1 MDQEQKRKQ
10 SFLLR
15 LPVSVR
21 EEATR
26 IAHLEG
32 TSLNHFIAL
41 ALAEKISR
49 MEASRAQT
57 PVPSA
62 PPLRMSPYAST
73 PFKLHRTA

>member
-1 MDQEQKRKQ
+1 MDQELKRKQ

-15 LPVSVR
+15 LPISIR

-49 MEASRAQT
+49 MEAVRVQASPSPSLPVRVT
-57 PVPSA
+57 PYPS
-62 PPLRMSPYAST
+62 S
-73 PFKLHRTA
+73 FKLHRSA

>member
-1 MDQEQKRKQ
+1 MDPEHKRKQ

-41 ALAEKISR
+41 ALTEKISR
-49 MEASRAQT
+49 MEASRMQAA
-57 PVPSA
+57 SA
-62 PPLRMSPYAST
+62 PAQPMRMPSYLP
-73 PFKLHRTA
+73 PFKLQRSA

>member
-21 EEATR
+21 EDATR
-26 IAHLEG
+26 IAQLEG

-41 ALAEKISR
+41 ALTEKISR
-49 MEASRAQT
+49 MEANRAQAGTGAAT
-57 PVPSA
+57 PM
-62 PPLRMSPYAST
+62 RMSPYPT
-73 PFKLHRTA
+73 PFKLHRSA

>member
-49 MEASRAQT
+49 MEASRAQAAAT
-57 PVPSA
+57 PPA
-62 PPLRMSPYAST
+62 PMRLSPYAT
-73 PFKLHRTA
+73 PFKLQRSA

>member
-1 MDQEQKRKQ
+1 MDQEMKRKQ

-15 LPVSVR
+15 LPLSVR

-49 MEASRAQT
+49 MEASKAQALSN
-57 PVPSA
+57 PS
-62 PPLRMSPYAST
+62 PPLRLPSYSS
-73 PFKLHRTA
+73 PFKLHRSA

>member
-1 MDQEQKRKQ
+1 MDQELKRKQ

-26 IAHLEG
+26 IAHSEG

-49 MEASRAQT
+49 MEANRAQAAAS
-57 PVPSA
+57 PA
-62 PPLRMSPYAST
+62 PPVRMHPYSA
-73 PFKLHRTA
+73 FKLQRSA

>member
-49 MEASRAQT
+49 MEANRAQ
-57 PVPSA
+57 A
-62 PPLRMSPYAST
+62 MSPQPQPVRLPSYAS
-73 PFKLHRTA
+73 PFKLHRSA

>member
-1 MDQEQKRKQ
+1 MDQELKRKQ

-49 MEASRAQT
+49 MEALKMQAAAQ
-57 PVPSA
+57 PPS
-62 PPLRMSPYAST
+62 PLRVHHYAT
-73 PFKLHRTA
+73 PFKLHRPA

>member
-21 EEATR
+21 EDATR
-26 IAHLEG
+26 IAQLEG

-41 ALAEKISR
+41 ALTEKISR
-49 MEASRAQT
+49 MEAARAQ
-57 PVPSA
+57 VPTTSSHGR
-62 PPLRMSPYAST
+62 PPLFAT
-73 PFKLHRTA
+73 PFRLQRSA